1 MPHISIK
8 CYPGR
13 TEEQK
18 RLLAEKITKDV
29 VEVFECKE
37 RSVSVSIQDIAQD
50 VWDIEVWDKEIEPQ
64 KDYLYK
70 KPGYTRE
77 WKFQ

>member
-18 RLLAEKITKDV
+18 RILAEKIAKDV
-29 VEVFECKE
+29 MEVFGCKE
-37 RSVSVSIQDIAQD
+37 RSVSVAIQDIAQEL
-50 VWDIEVWDKEIEPQ
+50 WDIEVWDKEIDPQ

-77 WKFQ
+77 